1 MNFDPNDIS
10 ITPNDWFRPNVVYE
24 GRGRAEFEGPRGR
37 VEGPVVISFNEYGES
52 SVQMTVDY

>member
-24 GRGRAEFEGPRGR
+24 GRGRIYSKEQGSKISVSMICVTRLHRG
-37 VEGPVVISFNEYGES
+37 
-52 SVQMTVDY
+52 T